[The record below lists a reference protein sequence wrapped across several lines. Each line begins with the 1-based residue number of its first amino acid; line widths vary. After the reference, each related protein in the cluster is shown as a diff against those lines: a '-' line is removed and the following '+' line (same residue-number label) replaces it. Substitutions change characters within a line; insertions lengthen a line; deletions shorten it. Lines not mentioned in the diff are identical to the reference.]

1 MSRLE
6 NRIEKAANE
15 VAEALKGLAL
25 EVSIDKE
32 GYEEVTQLIGQ
43 IGKTFKEAA
52 PGSEDTFGN
61 LDNDVKALFP
71 SRRRL
76 VKARRR
82 KEWAARRE
90 ILQAS
95 STDTDYEEHRRRTG
109 YSHWRDCTMLT
120 TMSEEKLFQQ
130 EEQRKKNAAKQRVIK
145 YGDEGC
151 PIVLTDSQ

>member
-6 NRIEKAANE
+6 NHIEKAANE

-43 IGKTFKEAA
+43 IETSFKQAA
-52 PGSEDTFGN
+52 PETKDTFNN
-61 LDNDVKALFP
+61 LGDAVKSLFP

-76 VKARRR
+76 LKARRR

-90 ILQAS
+90 ILLDS
-95 STDTDYEEHRRRTG
+95 STDIDFEEHRRRTG
-109 YSHWRDCTMLT
+109 YSHWRDCTMLA
-120 TMSEEKLFQQ
+120 TMSEEKLFQLQ
-130 EEQRKKNAAKQRVIK
+130 EQRKKTGA
-145 YGDEGC
+145 
-151 PIVLTDSQ
+151 LTV